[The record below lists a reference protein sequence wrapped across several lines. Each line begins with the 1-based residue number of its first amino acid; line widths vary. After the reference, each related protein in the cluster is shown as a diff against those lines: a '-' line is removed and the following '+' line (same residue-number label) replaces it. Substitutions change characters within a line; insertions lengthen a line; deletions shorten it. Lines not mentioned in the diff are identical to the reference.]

1 MAQLGGIAQRGASG
15 KAYLVG
21 DENLSF
27 ADCFAA
33 FFRAAGQPQPVPCVD
48 HEHPL
53 PPDLAIYTGR
63 GNVVSYE
70 PDPADV
76 AVLRYRRGDVQP
88 AVDEVIVHCR
98 AL

>member
-1 MAQLGGIAQRGASG
+1 MQRGASG
-15 KAYLVG
+15 NAYLVG

-27 ADCFAA
+27 ADYFAA

-48 HEHPL
+48 QEHPL
-53 PPDLAIYTGR
+53 PPDLANTGR

-88 AVDEVIVHCR
+88 AVDEVVAHCR